1 MTEHKWLKTN
11 NLTKTKGASIKETP
25 SIKSLRN
32 NGYSSVPS

>member
-11 NLTKTKGASIKETP
+11 NLTKNEGASTKETP